1 MLALASCTVEA
12 PHAAVTSKSGDAK
25 VLAPAPKVSE
35 PAPVLAPAPDTAPEP
50 ADDAFDVRARVA
62 PSPDAVVVTDAGAEP
77 RRVLAVA
84 GRVDEARSLRLVLA
98 LKVGMDLGTRRVPPT
113 ELPPLVVT
121 LRAAITE
128 SNAEGVA
135 VALAVTDVTADAPE
149 GTTPRVRDAL
159 ARTADRLRSTTGTM
173 RLAKDG
179 RVLAFD
185 LASAGTET
193 GGAKGSKPGT
203 PELEPELGGLSAALQ
218 ELLPAVPSS
227 AVGNGARWTSVSHV
241 RRDAVRLEQSGTW
254 TLALE
259 GDTATATLESSHVAT
274 TDDADA
280 PGMIEATSGTTK
292 ATIVLGDGP
301 LPLRAN
307 ATIDTTTQA
316 NLELIGAPQRVGLRT
331 TLTLTLEDI
340 GPTK

>member
-1 MLALASCTVEA
+1 LFVSVLALASCTVEA
-12 PHAAVTSKSGDAK
+12 PHASVTSKRGDAK
-25 VLAPAPKVSE
+25 VVASAPKPEKVS
-35 PAPVLAPAPDTAPEP
+35 PRAPAPDTPPEP
-50 ADDAFDVRARVA
+50 PLPPDEAFDVRARIA
-62 PSPDAVVVTDAGAEP
+62 ASPDAVVVTDAGAEP
-77 RRVLAVA
+77 RRVLTVA
-84 GRVDEARSLRLVLA
+84 GRPDEARSLRLVLE

-149 GTTPRVRDAL
+149 GTTPRVRAAL
-159 ARTADRLRSTTGTM
+159 ARTADRLRSTTGTL

-185 LASAGTET
+185 LASTATD
-193 GGAKGSKPGT
+193 AKPGT

-218 ELLPAVPSS
+218 ELLPAVPND
-227 AVGNGARWTSVSHV
+227 AVGNGARWTSIRHM

-254 TLALE
+254 TLALA
-259 GDTATATLESSHVAT
+259 GDTATATLESSHVAI
-274 TDDADA
+274 TDGADA
-280 PGMIEATSGTTK
+280 PGMIEAMSGTTK

-307 ATIDTTTQA
+307 ATIDTTTRA

-331 TLTLTLEDI
+331 MLTLTLEDI
-340 GPTK
+340 SPAK